1 MNSLEIK
8 AAAKINLSLSVT
20 GIREDGYHNI
30 DTVMQSVSLYDT
42 LTVSRADKIT
52 VECGEMSGER
62 NIAFKAAKLFFEHTG
77 ICGGAF
83 IKIEKNIPDG
93 AGLGGGS
100 ADAAAVLAGL
110 DRIYNT
116 GLSYETLSGLAARL
130 GADVPFMLRGG
141 TARATGIGEV
151 LEPLPALRDC
161 FIIIAKSEQK
171 PSTGEMY
178 SALDRTEYP
187 QPDISETVS
196 ALESGSISRL
206 SGTLRNSFSVL
217 WKDSPLQRILEGTE
231 AAAVSLSGSGPARFA
246 VYQSRATAESAEK
259 VLKNKNI
266 ECFLCRPAEKS
277 LVIE

>member
-20 GIREDGYHNI
+20 GIRGDGYHNI

-130 GADVPFMLRGG
+130 GADVPFMLRGESHG
-141 TARATGIGEV
+141 NRRSFRAASR
-151 LEPLPALRDC
+151 P
-161 FIIIAKSEQK
+161 
-171 PSTGEMY
+171 
-178 SALDRTEYP
+178 
-187 QPDISETVS
+187 
-196 ALESGSISRL
+196 SRL
-206 SGTLRNSFSVL
+206 LYYYSEKRAKAVHRRNVF
-217 WKDSPLQRILEGTE
+217 G
-231 AAAVSLSGSGPARFA
+231 A
-246 VYQSRATAESAEK
+246 
-259 VLKNKNI
+259 
-266 ECFLCRPAEKS
+266 
-277 LVIE
+277 